1 MVYLCNAFSL
11 QMIDIN
17 KKQTVNIEPI
27 DVKDVPVDFVSAI
40 GHADTA
46 AVVADI
52 LKAEVHANRMNVKLN
67 QGDVLIVA
75 QVTGGRLPE
84 GCTTLPE
91 GFEIQFVKVILT
103 DQ

>member
-1 MVYLCNAFSL
+1 MTYLCNAFSL
-11 QMIDIN
+11 QMVDLAE
-17 KKQTVNIEPI
+17 KQTVHIEPI
-27 DVKDVPVDFVSAI
+27 DVKDIPTDFVSAI

-46 AVVADI
+46 AVVTDI
-52 LKAEVHANRMNVKLN
+52 LKTEVQVNRMNVKLD

-91 GFEIQFVKVILT
+91 GFTIQFVKVTI
-103 DQ
+103 